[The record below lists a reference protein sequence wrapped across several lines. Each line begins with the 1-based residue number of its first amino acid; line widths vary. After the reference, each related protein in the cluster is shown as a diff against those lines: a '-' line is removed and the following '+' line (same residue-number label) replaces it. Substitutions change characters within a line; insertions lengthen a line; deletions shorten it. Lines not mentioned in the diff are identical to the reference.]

1 MSQTTQAETI
11 LHWLTRAVDKK
22 QRLLNESI
30 TTAKFVVRIKDGIV
44 QEPEIS
50 IDLAKEMQSHKNSL

>member
-1 MSQTTQAETI
+1 MTQTTQAETI

-50 IDLAKEMQSHKNSL
+50 IDLAKDIHSHKNSL